1 MVGLEFFYSMFL
13 GTFATI
19 SKATSKTYNL
29 SSEELANK
37 NVQVLFKNQ
46 GICNGLLYYIIFF
59 IMLYI
64 TIVELYGS
72 IPSGNK
78 PIVFKQAGLA
88 ILTIILLFVFH

>member
-1 MVGLEFFYSMFL
+1 MFL

-46 GICNGLLYYIIFF
+46 GICKGLLGVGVLYYIF
-59 IMLYI
+59 YNA
-64 TIVELYGS
+64 VYYNCG
-72 IPSGNK
+72 
-78 PIVFKQAGLA
+78 
-88 ILTIILLFVFH
+88 IIW

>member
-1 MVGLEFFYSMFL
+1 MFL

-46 GICNGLLYYIIFF
+46 GMCNGLLVVGVLYYIF
-59 IMLYI
+59 Y
-64 TIVELYGS
+64 VKS
-72 IPSGNK
+72 S
-78 PIVFKQAGLA
+78 
-88 ILTIILLFVFH
+88 